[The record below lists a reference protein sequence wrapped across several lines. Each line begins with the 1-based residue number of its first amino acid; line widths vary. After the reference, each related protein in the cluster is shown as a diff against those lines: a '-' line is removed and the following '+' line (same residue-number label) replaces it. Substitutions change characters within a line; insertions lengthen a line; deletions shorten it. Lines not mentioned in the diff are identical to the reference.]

1 MTSLQ
6 EAGFG
11 ASESL
16 DEVFE
21 NFGPVDFVDVDAF
34 IDSQFDRAL
43 GSEEEI
49 FHSNPHLKTED
60 EDSKIA
66 VEREDGSGSAMAAT
80 LKSFDFTYGSNTQIE
95 LDAGALLSPQEEAK
109 CSGLICSRCRE
120 IMDKDD
126 FEGCFASS
134 KTTTTGEAT
143 SKGCAG
149 GIALEGTQ
157 YSTIYAYILVKF
169 KLSLII
175 CVCSCLL

>member
-1 MTSLQ
+1 MTSSQ

-21 NFGPVDFVDVDAF
+21 NFGPLDFVDVDAF

-43 GSEEEI
+43 GSEEET

-66 VEREDGSGSAMAAT
+66 VEREGGSGSPMAAT

-95 LDAGALLSPQEEAK
+95 LDAGAILLSPQEEAK

-134 KTTTTGEAT
+134 KTTTTREAT

-149 GIALEGTQ
+149 GIALKGTQ
-157 YSTIYAYILVKF
+157 YMLTF
-169 KLSLII
+169 LII

>member
-66 VEREDGSGSAMAAT
+66 VEREDGSGSAMAAS

-134 KTTTTGEAT
+134 KTTTREAT

-149 GIALEGTQ
+149 GIALKGTQ
-157 YSTIYAYILVKF
+157 YMLTFWLSF
-169 KLSLII
+169 NKLSLII

>member
-1 MTSLQ
+1 MHASLCVHKMTSSQ
-6 EAGFG
+6 ETGFG
-11 ASESL
+11 AA
-16 DEVFE
+16 VFE

-66 VEREDGSGSAMAAT
+66 VEREDGSESDIAMAAT
-80 LKSFDFTYGSNTQIE
+80 LKSFDFTYGSYTQIE
-95 LDAGALLSPQEEAK
+95 LDAGAILLSPQEEAK
-109 CSGLICSRCRE
+109 YSGLICSRCRE

-134 KTTTTGEAT
+134 KTTTTHEAT
-143 SKGCAG
+143 SNGCAG
-149 GIALEGTQ
+149 GIALKGTQ
-157 YSTIYAYILVKF
+157 YMLTF
-169 KLSLII
+169 WLSL
-175 CVCSCLL
+175 S